1 MTVFFSQL
9 INGLSLGSIYALIAL
24 GYSMV
29 YGIILLLNFAHGDV
43 IMVGAYMSWFVMNQL
58 GLGPVTAVCATI
70 LTCTLLG
77 VVIEKIAYTPL
88 RSAPRISLLITAIG
102 VSFFLEYTAELVM
115 GSGAKVIPSYYD
127 NKTFYLGKVPLGLT
141 SIITLVVTVLSML
154 VLTFLVQKTKLGK
167 AMRAVSEDMDAA
179 RLMGINVNST
189 ISFTF
194 AVGSALAGIGS
205 VLYCCS
211 YPQATPTMGSMLGL
225 KAFVAAVLGGIGS
238 IPGAMVGG
246 IAIGLCECFVSAIG
260 LSAWKDAVT
269 FAILIIVLLVK
280 PTGFLGRRK
289 RCKGD
294 CNMNKLK
301 RKTLK
306 MPVRYLMNTVL
317 VVLLFV
323 LLSFMTQNVLSTYQ
337 NKVLLTVGI
346 NIILAVS
353 LNVSTGYLGQL
364 PLGHAGFMA
373 VGAYTCALFT
383 KYSPLPSGAAFV
395 IGLALGAVMAGIFGV
410 LIGIPALRLTGDY
423 LAILTLGFGEIIRIT
438 LNNIDDVLG
447 FKLFYGAKGLK
458 NIPKYSNYWNVF
470 LCVVITCFAI
480 HAMMK
485 SRHGRAVLA
494 IRDNEIAAESCGI
507 QTTYYKVMAFAFSA
521 AFAGLAGGLYAC
533 YLGVLDPSTF
543 GFMKSIEILVMVVL
557 GGMGSMLGSILSATV
572 LTILPEATRSFE
584 SYRMV
589 VYSLVLILMMIF
601 RPGGLLGSYDFS
613 MSRIVEKAM
622 NGELFRKK
630 NADKEGA
637 DHE

>member
-1 MTVFFSQL
+1 
-9 INGLSLGSIYALIAL
+9 
-24 GYSMV
+24 
-29 YGIILLLNFAHGDV
+29 
-43 IMVGAYMSWFVMNQL
+43 
-58 GLGPVTAVCATI
+58 
-70 LTCTLLG
+70 
-77 VVIEKIAYTPL
+77 
-88 RSAPRISLLITAIG
+88 
-102 VSFFLEYTAELVM
+102 
-115 GSGAKVIPSYYD
+115 
-127 NKTFYLGKVPLGLT
+127 
-141 SIITLVVTVLSML
+141 
-154 VLTFLVQKTKLGK
+154 
-167 AMRAVSEDMDAA
+167 
-179 RLMGINVNST
+179 
-189 ISFTF
+189 
-194 AVGSALAGIGS
+194 
-205 VLYCCS
+205 
-211 YPQATPTMGSMLGL
+211 
-225 KAFVAAVLGGIGS
+225 
-238 IPGAMVGG
+238 
-246 IAIGLCECFVSAIG
+246 
-260 LSAWKDAVT
+260 
-269 FAILIIVLLVK
+269 
-280 PTGFLGRRK
+280 
-289 RCKGD
+289 
-294 CNMNKLK
+294 MNKLK

-533 YLGVLDPSTF
+533 YLGVLDP
-543 GFMKSIEILVMVVL
+543 
-557 GGMGSMLGSILSATV
+557 MLGSILSATV

>member
-1 MTVFFSQL
+1 
-9 INGLSLGSIYALIAL
+9 
-24 GYSMV
+24 
-29 YGIILLLNFAHGDV
+29 
-43 IMVGAYMSWFVMNQL
+43 MN
-58 GLGPVTAVCATI
+58 T
-70 LTCTLLG
+70 
-77 VVIEKIAYTPL
+77 
-88 RSAPRISLLITAIG
+88 
-102 VSFFLEYTAELVM
+102 
-115 GSGAKVIPSYYD
+115 
-127 NKTFYLGKVPLGLT
+127 
-141 SIITLVVTVLSML
+141 
-154 VLTFLVQKTKLGK
+154 
-167 AMRAVSEDMDAA
+167 
-179 RLMGINVNST
+179 
-189 ISFTF
+189 
-194 AVGSALAGIGS
+194 
-205 VLYCCS
+205 
-211 YPQATPTMGSMLGL
+211 
-225 KAFVAAVLGGIGS
+225 
-238 IPGAMVGG
+238 
-246 IAIGLCECFVSAIG
+246 
-260 LSAWKDAVT
+260 
-269 FAILIIVLLVK
+269 
-280 PTGFLGRRK
+280 
-289 RCKGD
+289 
-294 CNMNKLK
+294 K

-306 MPVRYLMNTVL
+306 MPVRYLMNAVL
-317 VVLLFV
+317 VALLFV
-323 LLSFMTQNVLSTYQ
+323 GLSYLTQNVLSTYQ

-353 LNVSTGYLGQL
+353 LNVATGYLGQL
-364 PLGHAGFMA
+364 PLGHAGFMSI
-373 VGAYTCALFT
+373 GAFAGSALALALQST
-383 KYSPLPSGAAFV
+383 VTLSPLR
-395 IGLALGAVMAGIFGV
+395 LA
-410 LIGIPALRLTGDY
+410 

-447 FKLFYGAKGLK
+447 FKLFYGSKGLK

-613 MSRIVEKAM
+613 LSRIVEKAM
-622 NGELFRKK
+622 NGELFRKHTK
-630 NADKEGA
+630 KEAA

>member
-1 MTVFFSQL
+1 
-9 INGLSLGSIYALIAL
+9 
-24 GYSMV
+24 
-29 YGIILLLNFAHGDV
+29 
-43 IMVGAYMSWFVMNQL
+43 MN
-58 GLGPVTAVCATI
+58 
-70 LTCTLLG
+70 
-77 VVIEKIAYTPL
+77 
-88 RSAPRISLLITAIG
+88 
-102 VSFFLEYTAELVM
+102 
-115 GSGAKVIPSYYD
+115 AK
-127 NKTFYLGKVPLGLT
+127 T
-141 SIITLVVTVLSML
+141 
-154 VLTFLVQKTKLGK
+154 
-167 AMRAVSEDMDAA
+167 
-179 RLMGINVNST
+179 
-189 ISFTF
+189 
-194 AVGSALAGIGS
+194 
-205 VLYCCS
+205 
-211 YPQATPTMGSMLGL
+211 
-225 KAFVAAVLGGIGS
+225 
-238 IPGAMVGG
+238 
-246 IAIGLCECFVSAIG
+246 
-260 LSAWKDAVT
+260 
-269 FAILIIVLLVK
+269 
-280 PTGFLGRRK
+280 
-289 RCKGD
+289 
-294 CNMNKLK
+294 
-301 RKTLK
+301 RKTLR

-317 VVLLFV
+317 VALLFTA
-323 LLSFMTQNVLSTYQ
+323 LSFTTQNLLSTYE

-353 LNVSTGYLGQL
+353 LNVATGYLGQL

-383 KYSPLPSGAAFV
+383 KYSPLPDGVSFAL
-395 IGLALGAVMAGIFGV
+395 GLALGTLMAGLFGV

-458 NIPKYSNYWNVF
+458 NIPKYSNYINVF
-470 LCVVITCFAI
+470 VCVVITCFAI

-485 SRHGRAVLA
+485 SRHGRAILA

-507 QTTYYKVMAFAFSA
+507 QTTYYKVMAFSFSA

-589 VYSLVLILMMIF
+589 VYSMVLILMMIF

-613 MSRIVEKAM
+613 MSRIVDKVI
-622 NGELFRKK
+622 NKELFRKK
-630 NADKEGA
+630 TTAKQEGA